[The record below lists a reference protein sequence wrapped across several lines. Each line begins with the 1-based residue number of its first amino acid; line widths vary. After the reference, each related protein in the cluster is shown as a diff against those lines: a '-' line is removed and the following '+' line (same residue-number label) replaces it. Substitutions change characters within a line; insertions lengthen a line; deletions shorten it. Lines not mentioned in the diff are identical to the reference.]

1 MSSPRSGSSR
11 AGSAARGR
19 GRSAAMPW
27 RRGDLRLALGAA
39 AILLGGAGAAGAWQW
54 RQDHRAAEQAMR
66 LTGGDP
72 TRGYGLMRRY
82 GCAGCHEIPGV
93 RGADGRVGPS
103 LDHVAGRVYI
113 AGFLPN
119 SAGNMLHWIEDP
131 RPQGPG
137 TAMPRTGATGQQA
150 RDIAAFLYT
159 LR

>member
-1 MSSPRSGSSR
+1 
-11 AGSAARGR
+11 
-19 GRSAAMPW
+19 MPW

-39 AILLGGAGAAGAWQW
+39 VILLGAAGAAGGWQW
-54 RQDHRAAEQAMR
+54 RQDHRAAQQAMR

-72 TRGYGLMRRY
+72 ARGRGLMRHY

-103 LDHVAGRVYI
+103 LDHVAGRLYI
-113 AGFLPN
+113 AGVLPN
-119 SAGNMLHWIEDP
+119 SAANMLRWIEDP
-131 RPQGPG
+131 PAQAPG

-150 RDIAAFLYT
+150 RDIVAYLYT